1 MLSDILVIFIL
12 TISGKPD
19 LYSTQVFAPT
29 SEIDCAGDLSQ
40 LKPASYQWAMQAIV
54 RNNLVNDGIQ
64 PTDVSIRCLELEHV
78 DPDTQ
83 PKEDGA

>member
-29 SEIDCAGDLSQ
+29 SEIDCAGD
-40 LKPASYQWAMQAIV
+40 
-54 RNNLVNDGIQ
+54 G
-64 PTDVSIRCLELEHV
+64 VSIRCLELEHV